1 MSSLNDTLFG
11 PLGSQFC
18 LYFYILSAIA
28 FIFMVISILG
38 FIIQLFSKKMD
49 MKVVLGVI
57 MVAGTYGIVYMQ
69 NRLLYNM
76 CNRSE
81 NAPVV
86 GTK

>member
-1 MSSLNDTLFG
+1 MSSLNETLFG
-11 PLGSQFC
+11 PLGTQFC

-28 FIFMVISILG
+28 FIFMLLSILG
-38 FIIQLFSKKMD
+38 FIMNLFSKKID

-86 GTK
+86 GSK

>member
-11 PLGSQFC
+11 PLGTQFC
-18 LYFYILSAIA
+18 LYFYILSAVA
-28 FIFMVISILG
+28 FIFMLMSILG
-38 FIIQLFSKKMD
+38 FIIHLFSKKVD
-49 MKVVLGVI
+49 MKVIMGVV

-81 NAPVV
+81 NAPAVV
-86 GTK
+86 SK